1 MEFKRQEYY
10 NVFYTLYNYYGM
22 KIFKIPYIRIVLISG
37 NFKMIALLSSIF
49 IKNRNDFNDE
59 NVRRRYGILTG
70 TIGIILN
77 LFLFATKFSAGIITS
92 AISVTAD
99 AFNNLSDAGSSII
112 TLLGFKLSGQKPD
125 NEHPFGHGRIEYISG
140 LIVSLIILIVA
151 FELVKSSIGKIIHP
165 EEVKISVLTFVF
177 LALSILI
184 KLYMFAYNMIYGKK
198 ISSTAM
204 KATAID
210 SISDTIA
217 TTVVL
222 ICYVL
227 YAVFKIKIDAYA
239 GIAVGLFIAY
249 AGYKTLRET
258 ISPLLGQTPDPEL
271 VKEIETIVRSNESVI
286 GIHDMIVHDYGP
298 TRIFVSL
305 NAEVPCD
312 KDILYLH
319 ECIDDIENEIKEKL
333 NCEVSIHMDPVDT
346 NDETLFEAK
355 VLATEIIKE
364 IDERLTLHDF
374 RMVHG
379 ESHSNL
385 IFDVVIPHKFKM
397 SEKELVEE
405 IQQKVH
411 DKHKGYYCVI
421 NVDND
426 YAGITK

>member
-1 MEFKRQEYY
+1 
-10 NVFYTLYNYYGM
+10 
-22 KIFKIPYIRIVLISG
+22 
-37 NFKMIALLSSIF
+37 MIALLSSIF
-49 IKNRNDFNDE
+49 IKNKNNFNDE
-59 NVRRRYGILTG
+59 NVRRKYGILTG
-70 TIGIILN
+70 AVGIILN
-77 LFLFATKFSAGIITS
+77 LFLFATKFSVGIITS

-140 LIVSLIILIVA
+140 LFVSVIILIVA
-151 FELVKSSIGKIIHP
+151 FELVKTSIGKIIHP
-165 EEVKISVLTFVF
+165 EEVAVSALTFVF
-177 LALSILI
+177 LSISI
-184 KLYMFAYNMIYGKK
+184 IVKLYMFAYNMIYGKK
-198 ISSTAM
+198 ISSTTM
-204 KATAID
+204 KATAVD

-217 TTVVL
+217 TSVVL
-222 ICYVL
+222 ICYIL
-227 YAVFKIKIDAYA
+227 YVVFKIKIDAYA

-258 ISPLLGQTPDPEL
+258 ISPLLGQTPDPEF
-271 VKEIETIVRSNESVI
+271 VKEIEEIVRSNESVI

-305 NAEVPCD
+305 HAEVPCD

-346 NDETLFEAK
+346 NDENLFEAK
-355 VLATEIIKE
+355 VMVTEIIKE

-397 SEKELVEE
+397 SEKELTEE
-405 IQQKVH
+405 IQKKVH
-411 DKHKGYYCVI
+411 DKHKGYFCVI

>member
-1 MEFKRQEYY
+1 
-10 NVFYTLYNYYGM
+10 
-22 KIFKIPYIRIVLISG
+22 
-37 NFKMIALLSSIF
+37 MIALLSRIF
-49 IKNRNDFNDE
+49 IKNSKSYSDE
-59 NVRRRYGILTG
+59 NVRRKYGMLTG
-70 TIGIILN
+70 SVGIILN
-77 LFLFATKFSAGIITS
+77 LFLFAAKFSVGLLTS

-140 LIVSLIILIVA
+140 LFVSLIILIVA
-151 FELVKSSIGKIIHP
+151 FELIKTSIGKIIHP
-165 EEVKISVLTFVF
+165 EEVMISSLTFIF
-177 LALSILI
+177 LSISILV

-198 ISSTAM
+198 IASPAM
-204 KATAID
+204 KATAVD

-217 TTVVL
+217 TSVVL
-222 ICYVL
+222 ICYIL
-227 YAVFKIKIDAYA
+227 YAVFNIKIDAYA

-249 AGYKTLRET
+249 AGFKTLKET
-258 ISPLLGQTPDPEL
+258 ISPLLGQTPDPEF
-271 VKEIETIVRSNESVI
+271 VKEIENIVRSNDSVI

-305 NAEVPCD
+305 HAEVPCD

-319 ECIDDIENEIKEKL
+319 ECIDNIENEIKNKL

-346 NDETLFEAK
+346 NDENLFETK
-355 VLATEIIKE
+355 VLVSEILKE

-385 IFDVVIPHKFKM
+385 IFDVVVPHKFKL
-397 SEKELVEE
+397 SEKELIAQ
-405 IQQKVH
+405 IQEQVRT
-411 DKHKGYYCVI
+411 KHKGYYCVI
-421 NVDND
+421 NIDND
-426 YAGITK
+426 YSGITK

>member
-1 MEFKRQEYY
+1 
-10 NVFYTLYNYYGM
+10 
-22 KIFKIPYIRIVLISG
+22 
-37 NFKMIALLSSIF
+37 MIALLSSIF
-49 IKNRNDFNDE
+49 IKNKNDYNDE

-70 TIGIILN
+70 AVGIILN
-77 LFLFATKFSAGIITS
+77 LFLFAAKFSVGILTS

-112 TLLGFKLSGQKPD
+112 TLIGFKLSGQKPD

-140 LIVSLIILIVA
+140 LFVSVIILIVA
-151 FELVKSSIGKIIHP
+151 FELVKTSIGKIIHP
-165 EEVKISVLTFVF
+165 EEVAVSALTFVF
-177 LALSILI
+177 LSISI
-184 KLYMFAYNMIYGKK
+184 IVKLYMFAYNMIYGKK
-198 ISSTAM
+198 ISSTTM
-204 KATAID
+204 KATAVD

-217 TTVVL
+217 TSVVL
-222 ICYVL
+222 ICYIL
-227 YAVFKIKIDAYA
+227 YVVFKIKIDAYA

-258 ISPLLGQTPDPEL
+258 ISPLLGQTPDPEF
-271 VKEIETIVRSNESVI
+271 VKEIEEIVRSNESVI

-305 NAEVPCD
+305 HAEVPCD

-346 NDETLFEAK
+346 NDENLFEAK
-355 VLATEIIKE
+355 VMVTEIIKE

-397 SEKELVEE
+397 SEKELTEE
-405 IQQKVH
+405 IQKKVH
-411 DKHKGYYCVI
+411 DKHKGYFCVI

-426 YAGITK
+426 YSGITK

>member
-1 MEFKRQEYY
+1 
-10 NVFYTLYNYYGM
+10 
-22 KIFKIPYIRIVLISG
+22 
-37 NFKMIALLSSIF
+37 MIALLSSIF
-49 IKNRNDFNDE
+49 IKNKNNFNDE
-59 NVRRRYGILTG
+59 NVRRKYGILTG
-70 TIGIILN
+70 AVGIILN
-77 LFLFATKFSAGIITS
+77 LFLFAIKFSIGIITS

-140 LIVSLIILIVA
+140 LFVSVIILIVA
-151 FELVKSSIGKIIHP
+151 FELVKTSIGKIIHP
-165 EEVKISVLTFVF
+165 EEVAVSALTFVF
-177 LALSILI
+177 LSISI
-184 KLYMFAYNMIYGKK
+184 IVKLYMFAYNMIYGKK
-198 ISSTAM
+198 ISSTTM
-204 KATAID
+204 KATAVD

-217 TTVVL
+217 TSVVL
-222 ICYVL
+222 ICYIL
-227 YAVFKIKIDAYA
+227 YVVFKIKIDAYA

-258 ISPLLGQTPDPEL
+258 ISPLLGQTPDPEF
-271 VKEIETIVRSNESVI
+271 VKKIEEIVRSNESVI

-305 NAEVPCD
+305 HAEVPCD

-346 NDETLFEAK
+346 NDENLFEAK
-355 VLATEIIKE
+355 VMVTEIIKE

-397 SEKELVEE
+397 SEKELTEE
-405 IQQKVH
+405 IQKKVH
-411 DKHKGYYCVI
+411 DKHKGYFCVI

>member
-1 MEFKRQEYY
+1 
-10 NVFYTLYNYYGM
+10 
-22 KIFKIPYIRIVLISG
+22 
-37 NFKMIALLSSIF
+37 MITLLSHIF
-49 IKNRNDFNDE
+49 IKERTNYTDE
-59 NVRRRYGILTG
+59 KVRRKYGMLTG
-70 TIGIILN
+70 IVGIILN
-77 LFLFATKFSAGIITS
+77 LFLFASKLTVGLFTS
-92 AISVTAD
+92 AISITAD

-140 LIVSLIILIVA
+140 LFVSIIILIVA
-151 FELVKSSIGKIIHP
+151 FELIKTGINKVFHP
-165 EEVKISVLTFVF
+165 EEVVVSGITFVF
-177 LALSILI
+177 LGISILV
-184 KLYMFAYNMIYGKK
+184 KLYMFIYNMLYSKK

-217 TTVVL
+217 TSVVL
-222 ICYVL
+222 ICYIL

-249 AGYKTLRET
+249 AGLKTLFET
-258 ISPLLGQTPDPEL
+258 ISPLLGQTPDPEF
-271 VKEIETIVRSNESVI
+271 VKEIEEIVKSKECVI

-305 NAEVPCD
+305 HAEVPCD

-319 ECIDDIENEIKEKL
+319 EIIDDIESEIKNKL
-333 NCEVSIHMDPVDT
+333 GCEVSIHMDPVDT
-346 NDETLFEAK
+346 NDENLFEAK
-355 VLATEIIKE
+355 VMLTEIIKE

-379 ESHSNL
+379 DSHSNL

-397 SEKELVEE
+397 SDTELTET
-405 IQQKVH
+405 IQQKVNG
-411 DKHKGYYCVI
+411 KHKGYFCVI
-421 NVDND
+421 NIDND
-426 YAGITK
+426 YSGISK

>member
-1 MEFKRQEYY
+1 
-10 NVFYTLYNYYGM
+10 
-22 KIFKIPYIRIVLISG
+22 
-37 NFKMIALLSSIF
+37 MITLLSHIF
-49 IKNRNDFNDE
+49 IKNRTSYSDE
-59 NVRRRYGILTG
+59 NVRRKYGMLTG
-70 TIGIILN
+70 IVGIILN
-77 LFLFATKFSAGIITS
+77 LFLFAAKFTVGIITS

-140 LIVSLIILIVA
+140 LFVSVIILIVA
-151 FELVKSSIGKIIHP
+151 FELIKSSVTKIFHP
-165 EEVKISVLTFVF
+165 EEVMVSALTFIF
-177 LALSILI
+177 LSISILV
-184 KLYMFAYNMIYGKK
+184 KLYMFLYNMIYAKK
-198 ISSTAM
+198 IGSTAM

-217 TTVVL
+217 TSVVL
-222 ICYVL
+222 ICYIL
-227 YAVFKIKIDAYA
+227 YAVFNIKIDAYA

-249 AGYKTLRET
+249 AGLKTLKET
-258 ISPLLGQTPDPEL
+258 VSPLLGQTPDPEF
-271 VKEIETIVRSNESVI
+271 VKEIEDIVRSNECVI

-305 NAEVPCD
+305 HAEVPCD

-319 ECIDDIENEIKEKL
+319 ECIDNIEHEIKTKL

-346 NDETLFEAK
+346 NDENLYEAK
-355 VLATEIIKE
+355 VLVSDILKE

-385 IFDVVIPHKFKM
+385 IFDVVIPHKFRLN
-397 SEKELVEE
+397 EKELFEE
-405 IQQKVH
+405 IQQRVH
-411 DKHKGYYCVI
+411 SKHKGYFCVI
-421 NVDND
+421 NFDND
-426 YAGITK
+426 YSGITS

>member
-1 MEFKRQEYY
+1 
-10 NVFYTLYNYYGM
+10 
-22 KIFKIPYIRIVLISG
+22 
-37 NFKMIALLSSIF
+37 MIALLSSIF
-49 IKNRNDFNDE
+49 IKNKNDYNDE

-70 TIGIILN
+70 AVGIILN
-77 LFLFATKFSAGIITS
+77 LFLFAAKFSVGILTS

-112 TLLGFKLSGQKPD
+112 TLIGFKLSGQKPD

-140 LIVSLIILIVA
+140 LFVSVIILIVA
-151 FELVKSSIGKIIHP
+151 FELVKTSIGKIIHP
-165 EEVKISVLTFVF
+165 EEVAVSALTFVF
-177 LALSILI
+177 LSISI
-184 KLYMFAYNMIYGKK
+184 IVKLYMFAYNMIYGKK
-198 ISSTAM
+198 ISSTTM
-204 KATAID
+204 KATAVD

-217 TTVVL
+217 TSVVL
-222 ICYVL
+222 ICYIL
-227 YAVFKIKIDAYA
+227 YVVFKIKIDAYA

-258 ISPLLGQTPDPEL
+258 ISPLLGQTPDPEF
-271 VKEIETIVRSNESVI
+271 VKEIEEIVRSNESVI

-305 NAEVPCD
+305 HAEVPCD

-346 NDETLFEAK
+346 NDENLFEAK
-355 VLATEIIKE
+355 VMVTEIIKE

-397 SEKELVEE
+397 SENELVEE
-405 IQQKVH
+405 IQKKVH
-411 DKHKGYYCVI
+411 EKHKGYFCVI

>member
-1 MEFKRQEYY
+1 
-10 NVFYTLYNYYGM
+10 
-22 KIFKIPYIRIVLISG
+22 
-37 NFKMIALLSSIF
+37 MIALLSSIF
-49 IKNRNDFNDE
+49 IKNKNNFNDE
-59 NVRRRYGILTG
+59 NVRRKYGILTG
-70 TIGIILN
+70 AVGIILN
-77 LFLFATKFSAGIITS
+77 LFLFAIKFSIGIITS

-140 LIVSLIILIVA
+140 LFVSVIILIVA
-151 FELVKSSIGKIIHP
+151 FELVKTSIGKIIHP
-165 EEVKISVLTFVF
+165 EEVAVSALTFVF
-177 LALSILI
+177 LSISI
-184 KLYMFAYNMIYGKK
+184 IVKLYMFAYNMIYGKK
-198 ISSTAM
+198 ISSTTM
-204 KATAID
+204 KATAVD

-217 TTVVL
+217 TSVVL
-222 ICYVL
+222 ICYIL
-227 YAVFKIKIDAYA
+227 YVVFKIKIDAYA

-258 ISPLLGQTPDPEL
+258 ISPLLGQTPDPEF
-271 VKEIETIVRSNESVI
+271 VKEIEEIVRSNESVI

-305 NAEVPCD
+305 HAEVPCD

-346 NDETLFEAK
+346 NDENLFEAK
-355 VLATEIIKE
+355 VMVTEIIKE

-397 SEKELVEE
+397 SENELVEE
-405 IQQKVH
+405 IQKKVH
-411 DKHKGYYCVI
+411 EKHKGYFCVI

>member
-1 MEFKRQEYY
+1 
-10 NVFYTLYNYYGM
+10 
-22 KIFKIPYIRIVLISG
+22 
-37 NFKMIALLSSIF
+37 MIALLSSIF
-49 IKNRNDFNDE
+49 IKNKNDYNDE
-59 NVRRRYGILTG
+59 NVRRGYGILTG
-70 TIGIILN
+70 AVGIILN
-77 LFLFATKFSAGIITS
+77 LFLFATKFSVGIITS

-140 LIVSLIILIVA
+140 LFVSVIILIVA
-151 FELVKSSIGKIIHP
+151 FELVKTSIGKILHP
-165 EEVKISVLTFVF
+165 EEVAVSALTFVF
-177 LALSILI
+177 LSLSII
-184 KLYMFAYNMIYGKK
+184 VKLYMFAYNMIYGKK
-198 ISSTAM
+198 ISSGAM
-204 KATAID
+204 KATAVD

-222 ICYVL
+222 ICYII
-227 YAVFKIKIDAYA
+227 YAVFKIKID
-239 GIAVGLFIAY
+239 AY

-258 ISPLLGQTPDPEL
+258 ISPLLGQTPDPEF
-271 VKEIETIVRSNESVI
+271 VKEIEEIVRSNESVI

-305 NAEVPCD
+305 HAEVPCD

-346 NDETLFEAK
+346 NDENLFEAK
-355 VLATEIIKE
+355 VMVTEIIKE

-397 SEKELVEE
+397 SEKELTEE
-405 IQQKVH
+405 IQKKVH
-411 DKHKGYYCVI
+411 DKHKGYFCVI

>member
-1 MEFKRQEYY
+1 M
-10 NVFYTLYNYYGM
+10 
-22 KIFKIPYIRIVLISG
+22 IV
-37 NFKMIALLSSIF
+37 LLSSIF
-49 IKNRNDFNDE
+49 IKNKNNFNDE
-59 NVRRRYGILTG
+59 NVRRKYGILTG
-70 TIGIILN
+70 AVGIILN
-77 LFLFATKFSAGIITS
+77 LFLFAIKFSIGIITS

-140 LIVSLIILIVA
+140 LFVSVIILIVA
-151 FELVKSSIGKIIHP
+151 FELVKTSIGKILHP
-165 EEVKISVLTFVF
+165 EEVAVSALTFVF
-177 LALSILI
+177 LSISI
-184 KLYMFAYNMIYGKK
+184 IVKLYMFAYNMIYGKK
-198 ISSTAM
+198 ISSTTM
-204 KATAID
+204 KATAVD

-217 TTVVL
+217 TSVVL
-222 ICYVL
+222 ICYIL
-227 YAVFKIKIDAYA
+227 YVVFKIKIDAYA

-258 ISPLLGQTPDPEL
+258 ISPLLGQTPDPEF
-271 VKEIETIVRSNESVI
+271 VKEIEEIVRSNESVI

-305 NAEVPCD
+305 HAEVPCD

-346 NDETLFEAK
+346 NDENLFEAK
-355 VLATEIIKE
+355 VMVTEIIKE

-397 SEKELVEE
+397 SEKELTEE
-405 IQQKVH
+405 IQKKVH
-411 DKHKGYYCVI
+411 DKHKGYFCVI

>member
-1 MEFKRQEYY
+1 
-10 NVFYTLYNYYGM
+10 
-22 KIFKIPYIRIVLISG
+22 
-37 NFKMIALLSSIF
+37 MIALLSSIF
-49 IKNRNDFNDE
+49 IKNKNNFNDE
-59 NVRRRYGILTG
+59 NVRRKYGILTG
-70 TIGIILN
+70 AVGIILN
-77 LFLFATKFSAGIITS
+77 LFLFATKFSIGIITS

-140 LIVSLIILIVA
+140 LFVSVIILIVA
-151 FELVKSSIGKIIHP
+151 FELVKTSIGKIIHP
-165 EEVKISVLTFVF
+165 EEVAVSALTFVF
-177 LALSILI
+177 LSISI
-184 KLYMFAYNMIYGKK
+184 IVKLYMFAYNMIYGKK
-198 ISSTAM
+198 ISSTTM
-204 KATAID
+204 KATAVD

-217 TTVVL
+217 TSVVL
-222 ICYVL
+222 ICYIL
-227 YAVFKIKIDAYA
+227 YVVFKIKIDAYA

-258 ISPLLGQTPDPEL
+258 ISPLLGQTPDPEF
-271 VKEIETIVRSNESVI
+271 VKEIEEIVRSNESVI

-305 NAEVPCD
+305 HAEVPCD

-346 NDETLFEAK
+346 NDENLFEAK
-355 VLATEIIKE
+355 VMVTEIIKE

-397 SEKELVEE
+397 SEKELTEE
-405 IQQKVH
+405 IQKKVH
-411 DKHKGYYCVI
+411 DKHKGYFCVI

>member
-1 MEFKRQEYY
+1 
-10 NVFYTLYNYYGM
+10 
-22 KIFKIPYIRIVLISG
+22 
-37 NFKMIALLSSIF
+37 MIALLSSIF
-49 IKNRNDFNDE
+49 IKNKNNFNDE
-59 NVRRRYGILTG
+59 NVRRKYGILTG
-70 TIGIILN
+70 AVGIILN
-77 LFLFATKFSAGIITS
+77 LFLFAIKFSIGIITS

-140 LIVSLIILIVA
+140 LFVSVIILIVA
-151 FELVKSSIGKIIHP
+151 FELVKTSIGKILHP
-165 EEVKISVLTFVF
+165 EEVAVSALTFVF
-177 LALSILI
+177 LSLSII
-184 KLYMFAYNMIYGKK
+184 VKLYMFAYNMIYGKK
-198 ISSTAM
+198 ISSTTM
-204 KATAID
+204 KATAVD

-217 TTVVL
+217 TSVVL
-222 ICYVL
+222 ICYIL
-227 YAVFKIKIDAYA
+227 YVVFKIKIDAYA

-258 ISPLLGQTPDPEL
+258 ISPLLGQTPDPEF
-271 VKEIETIVRSNESVI
+271 VKEIEEIVRSNESVI

-305 NAEVPCD
+305 HAEVPCD

-346 NDETLFEAK
+346 NDENLFEAK
-355 VLATEIIKE
+355 VMVTEIIKE

-397 SEKELVEE
+397 SEKELTEE
-405 IQQKVH
+405 IQKKVH
-411 DKHKGYYCVI
+411 DKHKGYFCVI

>member
-1 MEFKRQEYY
+1 
-10 NVFYTLYNYYGM
+10 
-22 KIFKIPYIRIVLISG
+22 
-37 NFKMIALLSSIF
+37 MIALLSRIF
-49 IKNRNDFNDE
+49 IKNSKSYSDE
-59 NVRRRYGILTG
+59 NVRRKYGMLTG
-70 TIGIILN
+70 SVGIILN
-77 LFLFATKFSAGIITS
+77 LFLFAAKFSVGLLTS

-140 LIVSLIILIVA
+140 LFVSLIILIVA
-151 FELVKSSIGKIIHP
+151 FELIKTSIGKIIHP
-165 EEVKISVLTFVF
+165 EEVMVSSLTFIF
-177 LALSILI
+177 LSISILV

-198 ISSTAM
+198 IASPAM
-204 KATAID
+204 KATAVD

-217 TTVVL
+217 TSVVL
-222 ICYVL
+222 ICYIL
-227 YAVFKIKIDAYA
+227 YAVFNIKIDAYA

-249 AGYKTLRET
+249 AGFKTLKET
-258 ISPLLGQTPDPEL
+258 ISPLLGQTPDPEF
-271 VKEIETIVRSNESVI
+271 VKEIENIVRSNDSVI

-305 NAEVPCD
+305 HAEVPCD

-319 ECIDDIENEIKEKL
+319 ECIDNIENEIKNKL

-346 NDETLFEAK
+346 NDENLFETK
-355 VLATEIIKE
+355 VLVSEILKE

-385 IFDVVIPHKFKM
+385 IFDVVVPHKFKL
-397 SEKELVEE
+397 SEKELIAQ
-405 IQQKVH
+405 IQEQVRT
-411 DKHKGYYCVI
+411 KHKGYYCVI
-421 NVDND
+421 NIDND
-426 YAGITK
+426 YSGITK

>member
-1 MEFKRQEYY
+1 
-10 NVFYTLYNYYGM
+10 
-22 KIFKIPYIRIVLISG
+22 
-37 NFKMIALLSSIF
+37 MIALLSSIF
-49 IKNRNDFNDE
+49 IKNKNDYNDE
-59 NVRRRYGILTG
+59 NVRRGYGILTG
-70 TIGIILN
+70 AVGIILN
-77 LFLFATKFSAGIITS
+77 LFLFATKFSVGIITS

-140 LIVSLIILIVA
+140 LFVSVIILIVA
-151 FELVKSSIGKIIHP
+151 FELVKTSIGKILHP
-165 EEVKISVLTFVF
+165 EEVAVSALTFVF
-177 LALSILI
+177 LSLSII
-184 KLYMFAYNMIYGKK
+184 VKLYMFAYNMIYGKK
-198 ISSTAM
+198 ISSGAM
-204 KATAID
+204 KATAVD

-222 ICYVL
+222 ICYII

-258 ISPLLGQTPDPEL
+258 ISPLLGQTPDPEF
-271 VKEIETIVRSNESVI
+271 VKEIEEIVRSNESVI

-305 NAEVPCD
+305 HAEVPSD

-346 NDETLFEAK
+346 NDENLFEAK
-355 VLATEIIKE
+355 VMVTEIIKE

-397 SEKELVEE
+397 SEKELTEE
-405 IQQKVH
+405 IQKKVH
-411 DKHKGYYCVI
+411 DKHKGYFCVI

>member
-1 MEFKRQEYY
+1 
-10 NVFYTLYNYYGM
+10 
-22 KIFKIPYIRIVLISG
+22 
-37 NFKMIALLSSIF
+37 MITLLSYIF
-49 IKNRNDFNDE
+49 IKNRTSYNDE
-59 NVRRRYGILTG
+59 NVRRKYGMLTG
-70 TIGIILN
+70 IAGIILN
-77 LFLFATKFSAGIITS
+77 LLLFAAKFSAGLLTS

-140 LIVSLIILIVA
+140 LFVSVIILIVA
-151 FELVKSSIGKIIHP
+151 FELIKTSISKIIHP
-165 EEVKISVLTFVF
+165 EEIAVSTITFVF
-177 LALSILI
+177 LSLSILI
-184 KLYMFAYNMIYGKK
+184 KLYMFAYNMLYSKK
-198 ISSTAM
+198 IQSTAM

-217 TTVVL
+217 TSVVL
-222 ICYVL
+222 ISYII
-227 YAVFKIKIDAYA
+227 YAVFNIKVDAYA

-249 AGYKTLRET
+249 AGIKTLKET
-258 ISPLLGQTPDPEL
+258 ISPLLGQTPDPEF
-271 VKEIETIVRSNESVI
+271 VKEIENIVRSNECVI

-305 NAEVPCD
+305 HAEVPCD

-319 ECIDDIENEIKEKL
+319 ECIDNIENEIKNTL

-346 NDETLFEAK
+346 NDENLFEAK
-355 VLATEIIKE
+355 VLVNEILKE

-397 SEKELVEE
+397 NEKELFAE
-405 IQQKVH
+405 IEQRVRS
-411 DKHKGYYCVI
+411 KHKGYRCVI
-421 NVDND
+421 NFDND
-426 YAGITK
+426 YSGITG

>member
-1 MEFKRQEYY
+1 
-10 NVFYTLYNYYGM
+10 
-22 KIFKIPYIRIVLISG
+22 
-37 NFKMIALLSSIF
+37 MITILAKLF
-49 IKNRNDFNDE
+49 IKNHEETGNPA
-59 NVRRRYGILTG
+59 VRRAYGVLCGITGIL
-70 TIGIILN
+70 LN
-77 LFLFATKFSAGIITS
+77 LVLFGIKVFAGMIS
-92 AISVTAD
+92 HSMAIVTD
-99 AFNNLSDAGSSII
+99 AFNNLSDALSSLIMM
-112 TLLGFKLSGQKPD
+112 TGFKMSGQKPD
-125 NEHPFGHGRIEYISG
+125 PEHPFGHGRIEYISG

-151 FELVKSSIGKIIHP
+151 FELVKSSIDKIIHP
-165 EEVKISVLTFVF
+165 EEVMVSALTFVF
-177 LALSILI
+177 LSLSIVI

-198 ISSTAM
+198 IGSTAM

-210 SISDTIA
+210 SISDTVA

-222 ICYVL
+222 ICYIL

-258 ISPLLGQTPDPEL
+258 ISPLLGQTPDPEF

-305 NAEVPCD
+305 HAEVPCD

-319 ECIDDIENEIKEKL
+319 ECIDDIENEIKTKL

-346 NDETLFEAK
+346 NDETLYEAK

-405 IQQKVH
+405 IQNKVH
-411 DKHKGYYCVI
+411 AKHKGYFCVI

-426 YAGITK
+426 YSGITK

>member
-1 MEFKRQEYY
+1 MAIQ
-10 NVFYTLYNYYGM
+10 
-22 KIFKIPYIRIVLISG
+22 YIRIVAFSG

-49 IKNRNDFNDE
+49 IKNKNDFNDE

-70 TIGIILN
+70 TVGIILN
-77 LFLFATKFSAGIITS
+77 LFLFATKFSVGIITS

-165 EEVKISVLTFVF
+165 EEVMVSALTFVF
-177 LALSILI
+177 LSLSIVI

-198 ISSTAM
+198 IGSTAM

-210 SISDTIA
+210 SISDTVA

-222 ICYVL
+222 ICYIL

-258 ISPLLGQTPDPEL
+258 ISPLLGQTPDPEF

-305 NAEVPCD
+305 HAEVPCD

-319 ECIDDIENEIKEKL
+319 ECIDDIENEIKTKL

-346 NDETLFEAK
+346 NDETLYEAK

-405 IQQKVH
+405 IQNKVH
-411 DKHKGYYCVI
+411 AKHKGYFCVI

-426 YAGITK
+426 YSGITK

>member
-1 MEFKRQEYY
+1 
-10 NVFYTLYNYYGM
+10 
-22 KIFKIPYIRIVLISG
+22 
-37 NFKMIALLSSIF
+37 MIALLSRIF
-49 IKNRNDFNDE
+49 IKNSKSYSDE
-59 NVRRRYGILTG
+59 NVRRKYGMLTG
-70 TIGIILN
+70 SVGIILN
-77 LFLFATKFSAGIITS
+77 LFLFAAKFSVGLLTS

-140 LIVSLIILIVA
+140 LFVSLIILIVA
-151 FELVKSSIGKIIHP
+151 FELIKTSIGKIIHP
-165 EEVKISVLTFVF
+165 EEVIVSSLTFIF
-177 LALSILI
+177 LSISILV

-198 ISSTAM
+198 IASPAM
-204 KATAID
+204 KATAVD

-217 TTVVL
+217 TSVVL
-222 ICYVL
+222 ICYIL
-227 YAVFKIKIDAYA
+227 YAVFNIKIDAYA

-249 AGYKTLRET
+249 AGFKTLKET
-258 ISPLLGQTPDPEL
+258 ISPLLGQTPDPEF
-271 VKEIETIVRSNESVI
+271 VKEIENIVRSNDSVI

-305 NAEVPCD
+305 HAEVPCD

-319 ECIDDIENEIKEKL
+319 ECIDNIENEIKNKL

-346 NDETLFEAK
+346 NDENLFETK
-355 VLATEIIKE
+355 VLVSEILKE

-385 IFDVVIPHKFKM
+385 IFDVVVPHKFKL
-397 SEKELVEE
+397 SEKELIAQ
-405 IQQKVH
+405 IQEQVRT
-411 DKHKGYYCVI
+411 KHKGYYCVI
-421 NVDND
+421 NIDND
-426 YAGITK
+426 YSGITK

>member
-305 NAEVPCD
+305 HAEVPCD

>member
-1 MEFKRQEYY
+1 
-10 NVFYTLYNYYGM
+10 
-22 KIFKIPYIRIVLISG
+22 
-37 NFKMIALLSSIF
+37 MIALLSSIF
-49 IKNRNDFNDE
+49 IKNKNNFNDE
-59 NVRRRYGILTG
+59 NVRRKYGILTG
-70 TIGIILN
+70 AVGIILN
-77 LFLFATKFSAGIITS
+77 LFLFAIKFSIGIITS

-140 LIVSLIILIVA
+140 LFVSVIILIVA
-151 FELVKSSIGKIIHP
+151 FELVKTSIGKIIHP
-165 EEVKISVLTFVF
+165 EEVAVSALTFVF
-177 LALSILI
+177 LSISI
-184 KLYMFAYNMIYGKK
+184 IVKLYMFAYNMIYGKK
-198 ISSTAM
+198 ISSTTM
-204 KATAID
+204 KATAVD

-217 TTVVL
+217 TSVVL
-222 ICYVL
+222 ICYIL
-227 YAVFKIKIDAYA
+227 YVVFKIKIDAYA

-258 ISPLLGQTPDPEL
+258 ISPLLGQTPDPEF
-271 VKEIETIVRSNESVI
+271 VKEIEEIVRSNESVI

-305 NAEVPCD
+305 HAEVPCD

-346 NDETLFEAK
+346 NDENLFEAK
-355 VLATEIIKE
+355 VMVTEIIKE

-397 SEKELVEE
+397 SEKELTEE
-405 IQQKVH
+405 IQKKVH
-411 DKHKGYYCVI
+411 DKHKGYFCVI

>member
-1 MEFKRQEYY
+1 
-10 NVFYTLYNYYGM
+10 
-22 KIFKIPYIRIVLISG
+22 
-37 NFKMIALLSSIF
+37 MIALLSSIF
-49 IKNRNDFNDE
+49 IKNKNDYNDE

-70 TIGIILN
+70 AVGIILN
-77 LFLFATKFSAGIITS
+77 LFLFAAKFSVGILTS

-112 TLLGFKLSGQKPD
+112 TLIGFKLSGQKPD

-140 LIVSLIILIVA
+140 LFVSVIILIVA
-151 FELVKSSIGKIIHP
+151 FELVKTSIGKIIHP
-165 EEVKISVLTFVF
+165 EEVAVSALTFVF
-177 LALSILI
+177 LSISIII

-198 ISSTAM
+198 ISSTTM
-204 KATAID
+204 KATAVD

-217 TTVVL
+217 TSVVL
-222 ICYVL
+222 ICYIL
-227 YAVFKIKIDAYA
+227 YVVFKIKIDAYA

-258 ISPLLGQTPDPEL
+258 ISPLLGQTPDPEF
-271 VKEIETIVRSNESVI
+271 VREIEEIVRSNESVI

-305 NAEVPCD
+305 HAEVPCD

-346 NDETLFEAK
+346 NDENLFEAK
-355 VLATEIIKE
+355 VMVTEIIKE

-397 SEKELVEE
+397 SEKELAEE
-405 IQQKVH
+405 IQKKVH
-411 DKHKGYYCVI
+411 DKHKGYFCVI

-426 YAGITK
+426 YSGITK

>member
-1 MEFKRQEYY
+1 
-10 NVFYTLYNYYGM
+10 
-22 KIFKIPYIRIVLISG
+22 
-37 NFKMIALLSSIF
+37 MIALLSSIF
-49 IKNRNDFNDE
+49 IKNKNNFNDE
-59 NVRRRYGILTG
+59 NVRRKYGILTG
-70 TIGIILN
+70 AVGIILN
-77 LFLFATKFSAGIITS
+77 LFLFAIKFSIGIITS

-140 LIVSLIILIVA
+140 LFVSVIILIVA
-151 FELVKSSIGKIIHP
+151 FELVKTSIGKILHP
-165 EEVKISVLTFVF
+165 EEVAVSALTFVF
-177 LALSILI
+177 LSISI
-184 KLYMFAYNMIYGKK
+184 IVKLYMFAYNMIYGKK
-198 ISSTAM
+198 ISSTTM
-204 KATAID
+204 KATAVD

-217 TTVVL
+217 TSVVL
-222 ICYVL
+222 ICYIL
-227 YAVFKIKIDAYA
+227 YVVFKIKIDAYA

-258 ISPLLGQTPDPEL
+258 ISPLLGQTPDPEF
-271 VKEIETIVRSNESVI
+271 VKEIEEIVRSNESVI

-305 NAEVPCD
+305 HAEVPCD

-346 NDETLFEAK
+346 NDENLFEAK
-355 VLATEIIKE
+355 VMVTEIIKE

-397 SEKELVEE
+397 SEKELTEE
-405 IQQKVH
+405 IQKKVH
-411 DKHKGYYCVI
+411 DKHKGYFCVI